1 MLENPDRSQLM
12 GAKIPKS
19 ILIKGYKGCG
29 KTFLATAI
37 AGESELFGL
46 ISIVPYPSK
55 GLGFES
61 LSFNSSFQ
69 VNIR

>member
-37 AGESELFGL
+37 AGESEF
-46 ISIVPYPSK
+46 IRFDRVP
-55 GLGFES
+55 
-61 LSFNSSFQ
+61 LSSQ
-69 VNIR
+69 